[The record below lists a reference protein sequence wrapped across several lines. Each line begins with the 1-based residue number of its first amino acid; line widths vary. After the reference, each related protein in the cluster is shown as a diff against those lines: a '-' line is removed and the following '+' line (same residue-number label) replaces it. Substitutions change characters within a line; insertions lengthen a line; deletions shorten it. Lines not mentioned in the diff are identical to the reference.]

1 MARLTEKQKLFVT
14 EYLVDLN
21 ATQAAIRAGYKEKT
35 AYSMGQRLLKHV
47 EIQASLAAA
56 MKQRSERTGIT
67 ADRVLEELAA
77 VGFSK
82 ATDYATIRGPL
93 VEMTPT
99 EALTEA
105 QKKAVAGIEQGN
117 FGIKV
122 KLHDK
127 VRALELLGKHL
138 GLFDGKGN
146 VAQDQTNNLLDA
158 IAESATEDINT
169 DDIPEIE

>member
-1 MARLTEKQKLFVT
+1 M
-14 EYLVDLN
+14 DLN
-21 ATQAAIRAGYKEKT
+21 ATQAAIRAGYSEKT
-35 AYSMGQRLLKHV
+35 ACEQGSRLLANVKV
-47 EIQASLAAA
+47 QEAIQKARIER
-56 MKQRSERTGIT
+56 QERTRIT
-67 ADRVLEELAA
+67 QDMVLMELAA

-99 EALTEA
+99 DRLTDK
-105 QKKAVAGIEQGN
+105 QKSAVASIEQGN

-138 GLFDGKGN
+138 GLFDGRGGVPEKDN
-146 VAQDQTNNLLDA
+146 NNLLEA
-158 IAESATEDINT
+158 ITHVKEIDTSDL
-169 DDIPEIE
+169 PEVE